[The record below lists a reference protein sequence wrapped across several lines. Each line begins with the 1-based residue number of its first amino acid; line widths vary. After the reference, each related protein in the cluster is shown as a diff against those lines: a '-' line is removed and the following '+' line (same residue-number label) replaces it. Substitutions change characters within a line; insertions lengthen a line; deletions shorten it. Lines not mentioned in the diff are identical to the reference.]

1 MSDMTRRVLGLIFGL
16 LFGLTFGLVANL
28 INSLYLPGIPLYSP
42 DPGRNA
48 IILLTCLSGGL
59 IGLVTAW
66 SDEAITGVLAGALV
80 GALATT
86 IFNLSNR
93 SAGFEFI
100 SGLFVLLVM
109 TFLPR
114 AVLFLP
120 VAGLVR
126 WVLGIWGEEFQ
137 TVSFSIRRLALS
149 FLSILLLA
157 GVVGIFSLYPRYA
170 REVLVQMDQIV
181 QSGLQVSDPENLSQP
196 LKGVDGF
203 LQRATEN
210 YTLQLSDNPDLLPI
224 QRPMTAY
231 DEQEYAVYVRFD
243 NGFRFG
249 CVFTP
254 NAPNPGCIAY

>member
-1 MSDMTRRVLGLIFGL
+1 MTDTTRRVLGLIFGL
-16 LFGLTFGLVANL
+16 LFGLSYGLVSNL
-28 INSLYLPGIPLYSP
+28 INSLFLPGIPLYYP

-48 IILLTCLSGGL
+48 TILLICLNGGL
-59 IGLVTAW
+59 IGLITAW
-66 SDEAITGVLAGALV
+66 FDEAMTGLLAGALT

-86 IFNLSNR
+86 LLSLSNR
-93 SAGFEFI
+93 SGGFEFF

-120 VAGLVR
+120 VAGLLR
-126 WVLGIWGEEFQ
+126 WVLNVWGEEFQ

-149 FLSILLLA
+149 FLLIILLA
-157 GVVGIFSLYPRYA
+157 GVVGIFSLYSSYA
-170 REVLVQMDQIV
+170 REVLAQMDQIV
-181 QSGLQVSDPENLSQP
+181 QTGLRVSDPENLPQP
-196 LKGVDGF
+196 LKRVDGF
-203 LQRATEN
+203 VQRATDN

-224 QRPMTAY
+224 QRPMTNY

-254 NAPNPGCIAY
+254 NTSNPGCIAY